1 MSNPESK
8 TVRHIA
14 RGGALNL
21 VGAVVYGASNFLLV
35 VVITSLMGAQGTG
48 EFMLAIAVFN
58 IIARASELGATTG
71 CVRFISRNRA
81 TGRHDEIP
89 RLVQV
94 ALIPVFVT
102 GLIMAP
108 IIWLAA
114 PWIGSL
120 VADPSGEAAVST
132 YLRYMA
138 PFIPVAST
146 YAVAVQGSRGFAS
159 MRIPV
164 LVDKIARPA
173 LQLCAIAVI
182 LIVGGPHSRVDI
194 AWAAPF
200 FIASIPTMVWIR
212 SQLAQAAKAFQRSEL
227 FGRTTPSYKE
237 IGTEF
242 WKFSFPRAFGR
253 LFQIAV
259 LWFDTLFIGALR
271 SAEEAGI
278 YAASTRYL
286 MIGMFAGEALMQVL
300 APHVSQFIA
309 QRDLKGAQ
317 RIVETATVWQVS
329 IIWPT
334 YVTAIFFAPTLLRI
348 FGEEF
353 VVATNALIVLAIG
366 MLINSVIGQADIVVL
381 MAGRSRL
388 SMINAAATLI
398 VNVVGNL
405 TLTPRIGIMGAAISW
420 AASLVVTAALPAFQM
435 KKATGISAFRQLPVE
450 AAAIITLVVGVP
462 ATLVVLIAGQGVLQ
476 LIVSIVLGG
485 IGCILVG
492 RKLAGRF
499 RYDELVAAF
508 KRN

>member
-1 MSNPESK
+1 MSTQDST

-35 VVITSLMGAQGTG
+35 VVVTSLMGAQGTG

-89 RLVQV
+89 RLLRV
-94 ALIPVFVT
+94 ALLPVFAT
-102 GLIMAP
+102 GLLMAP
-108 IIWLAA
+108 IVWLAA

-120 VADPSGEAAVST
+120 VADPTAEAAVST

-138 PFIPVAST
+138 PFVPIAAT

-173 LQLCAIAVI
+173 TQLLAIAV
-182 LIVGGPHSRVDI
+182 LLLVAGPHSRVEI

-200 FIASIPTMVWIR
+200 FLASIPTMVWIR
-212 SQLAQAAKAFQRSEL
+212 SQLAATARAFQRSEL
-227 FGRTTPSYKE
+227 FGRTVPSYRT
-237 IGTEF
+237 IGSEF

-286 MIGMFAGEALMQVL
+286 MVGMFAGEALMQVL
-300 APHVSQFIA
+300 APHVSQHLS
-309 QRDLKGAQ
+309 QRDYKGAQ

-334 YVTAIFFAPTLLRI
+334 YITAIFFAPTLLEI

-353 VVATNALIVLAIG
+353 VVASNALIVLSIG

-398 VNVVGNL
+398 INVVGNL

-435 KKATGISAFRQLPVE
+435 KRATGISAFRRLPLE
-450 AAAIITLVVGVP
+450 AAGLIT
-462 ATLVVLIAGQGVLQ
+462 
-476 LIVSIVLGG
+476 LIVSIPAVLVVIIGGQGLIQLFISIIIGG
-485 IGCILVG
+485 IGCVVIG
-492 RKLAGRF
+492 KRF
-499 RYDELVAAF
+499 ATRFHYDEMFAAF
-508 KRN
+508 KRS